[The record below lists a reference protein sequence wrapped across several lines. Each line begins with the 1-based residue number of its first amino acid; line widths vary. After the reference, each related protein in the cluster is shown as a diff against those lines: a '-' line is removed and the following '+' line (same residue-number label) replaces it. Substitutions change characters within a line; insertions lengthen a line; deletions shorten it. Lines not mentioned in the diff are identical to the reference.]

1 MVQIVPLCCN
11 FLEWYALH
19 MRPEHEAMYRRTTD
33 SLMRSI
39 RAESFTPEAVPR
51 IVSDL
56 RMELGQCIELG
67 LISPE
72 FYSERM
78 EVLGRVLELVEDGAG
93 LEV

>member
-1 MVQIVPLCCN
+1 
-11 FLEWYALH
+11 
-19 MRPEHEAMYRRTTD
+19 MYRRTID
-33 SLMRSI
+33 SPARSI
-39 RAESFTPEAVPR
+39 REQQFTPQAVPR

-78 EVLGRVLELVEDGAG
+78 DVLARVLDVMEDGAG
-93 LEV
+93 LEVETTQG